1 MTPASPT
8 EMPLPTRITGV
19 GRYLPT
25 RVLANRDLERM
36 VETSDAWIV
45 ERSGIRERR
54 IADDHESS
62 GTMGARAAEEAL
74 ASAGLTGADVDLVIA
89 ATCTPDGMFPATATV
104 IQKEIGADR
113 AGSFDVNAACTGFLT
128 SLSVGS
134 QFIANGSAQRV
145 LVVGAETLS
154 RIVDWTDRDTC
165 VLFGDGAGAVV
176 LESANDDE
184 PGGLEAPVLRSDGTL
199 GELLYA
205 RGPTSPR
212 ADSRAHSSGLH
223 DSGTDGER
231 SPPSIS
237 DPLEA
242 LVSCIVMDGRNVFRH
257 AVTAMNE
264 AAQECL
270 DRAGLTI
277 DSIALCIPH
286 QANVRILS
294 AFARN
299 LGLPDNRVY
308 MNLERYGNT
317 SAASIPIA
325 LAEACAENRLAPGDR
340 VLMVA
345 FGAGL
350 TWGATVVEWAGVRVP
365 SALAP
370 VPTMLAPI
378 TEIS

>member
-1 MTPASPT
+1 MTPAPANGDT
-8 EMPLPTRITGV
+8 LRARITGV
-19 GRYLPT
+19 GRYLPE
-25 RVLANRDLERM
+25 RVLANSDLERM

-54 IADDHESS
+54 IAADHESS

-74 ASAGLTGADVDLVIA
+74 AAAGLSGADVDLVIA
-89 ATCTPDGMFPATATV
+89 ATCTADGMFPATATV
-104 IQKEIGADR
+104 IQNAIGARR

-128 SLSVGS
+128 ALSVGS
-134 QFIANGSAQRV
+134 QFVANDSAARV
-145 LVVGAETLS
+145 LVVGTETLS
-154 RIVDWTDRDTC
+154 RIVDWTDRSTC

-176 LESANDDE
+176 LERTPEGE
-184 PGGLEAPVLRSDGTL
+184 PGTLDAPVLRSDGAL

-205 RGPTSPR
+205 PGPASPR
-212 ADSRAHSSGLH
+212 AD
-223 DSGTDGER
+223 D
-231 SPPSIS
+231 SPPLNGAAGTNGDRALASLS

-242 LVSCIVMDGRNVFRH
+242 MASCIVMDGRNVFRH
-257 AVTAMNE
+257 AVTAMTE

-270 DRAGLTI
+270 DRAGVSI
-277 DSIALCIPH
+277 DEVALCVPH

-299 LGLPDNRVY
+299 LGLPEERVY

-325 LAEACAENRLAPGDR
+325 LAEACVEGRLAPGDR
-340 VLMVA
+340 MLMVA

-350 TWGATVVEWAGVRVP
+350 TWGATLVEWAGVP
-365 SALAP
+365 TPGALAP
-370 VPTMLAPI
+370 LPAALAA
-378 TEIS
+378 SAARG